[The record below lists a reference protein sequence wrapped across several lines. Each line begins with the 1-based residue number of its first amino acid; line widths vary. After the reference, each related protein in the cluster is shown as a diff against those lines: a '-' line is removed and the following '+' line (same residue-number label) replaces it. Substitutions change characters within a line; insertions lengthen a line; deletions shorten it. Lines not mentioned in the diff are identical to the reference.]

1 MGYFLDFVYSHE
13 KTNRNLIDKF
23 KCIIQWNTKISSL
36 SLSLSLSSLSSKNSL
51 KKIKGEI
58 KTKKQ
63 RTNSDIYLRKLTNWR
78 ICQRTLCVCHKF
90 YNRDG
95 STNHRP
101 SNRLISI
108 CKIWRPLI
116 GRWPAARRLLR
127 SYWSNRRP

>member
-63 RTNSDIYLRKLTNWR
+63 RTNSDIYLRNWQIGGFVNAHCACVTNF
-78 ICQRTLCVCHKF
+78 IIAMAPPITGLQ
-90 YNRDG
+90 
-95 STNHRP
+95 
-101 SNRLISI
+101 NRLIYFV
-108 CKIWRPLI
+108 RFEGL
-116 GRWPAARRLLR
+116 
-127 SYWSNRRP
+127 

>member
-1 MGYFLDFVYSHE
+1 MYSHE

-63 RTNSDIYLRKLTNWR
+63 RTNSDIYLRNWQIGKSSSLFFTNFL
-78 ICQRTLCVCHKF
+78 IAMAPPITGLQILQ
-90 YNRDG
+90 
-95 STNHRP
+95 
-101 SNRLISI
+101 NRLDDFEG
-108 CKIWRPLI
+108 L
-116 GRWPAARRLLR
+116 
-127 SYWSNRRP
+127 